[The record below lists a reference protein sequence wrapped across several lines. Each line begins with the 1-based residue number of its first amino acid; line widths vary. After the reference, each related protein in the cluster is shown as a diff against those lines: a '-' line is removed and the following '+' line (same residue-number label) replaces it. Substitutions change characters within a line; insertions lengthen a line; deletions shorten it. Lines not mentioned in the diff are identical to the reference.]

1 MKKKAI
7 FKFDFFKNY
16 AILKNTFYKTKE
28 VIMAKAKACCAASA
42 KRSTA
47 KRRVVF
53 KLNAEAGKTVS
64 IAGSFN
70 DWDPEAKY
78 LKDKN
83 NTGEYVGILMLAP
96 GVYEYKFVI
105 DGVWHLDENNSNF
118 SPNDFG
124 TLNSVIEV
132 EQVPEIKKL
141 KLQFAV

>member
-1 MKKKAI
+1 
-7 FKFDFFKNY
+7 
-16 AILKNTFYKTKE
+16 
-28 VIMAKAKACCAASA
+28 MAKAKLAGKTTNKPAVS
-42 KRSTA
+42 K
-47 KRRVVF
+47 KRVVF
-53 KLNAEAGKTVS
+53 TLNAEAGKIVS

-70 DWDPEAKY
+70 DWDPEAKF

-83 NTGEYVGILMLAP
+83 NTGEYTGILMLAP

-132 EQVPEIKKL
+132 K
-141 KLQFAV
+141 